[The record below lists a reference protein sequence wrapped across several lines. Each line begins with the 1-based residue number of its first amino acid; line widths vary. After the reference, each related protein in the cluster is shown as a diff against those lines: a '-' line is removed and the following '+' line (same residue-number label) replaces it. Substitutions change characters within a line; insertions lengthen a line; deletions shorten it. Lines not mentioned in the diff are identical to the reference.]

1 MGLRLLL
8 RLPNISHSVPRRHT
22 WGGCAGLRYAED
34 VSNSLTER
42 FLDGDER
49 ALARAITLVET
60 GNPAGQALLKEVRPH
75 AGQARIV
82 GITGSPGSG
91 KSTLADRL
99 IGVARERDKRVAVV
113 AVDPTSPFSGGSILG
128 DRIRMTRWH
137 QDSGVFIRSMA
148 TKGHL
153 GGLAAATLQVVALL
167 DAYGFDF
174 VFIETVGV
182 GQSEV
187 DVVQVADTT
196 LLVLTPGQG
205 DGVQAFKAGI
215 MEIADV
221 FAVNK
226 SDLPGSGRLKREI
239 RAALEL
245 THPAEG
251 DWQPPIQETTA
262 SKNEGITE
270 LFEQLDAHH
279 TYLQETGD
287 LENVRRSRTRF
298 EISALLTEQ
307 LRRALSQ
314 QEDSFVDAVLSGETT
329 PTAAV
334 KALLEREEGVSS

>member
-1 MGLRLLL
+1 MLYG
-8 RLPNISHSVPRRHT
+8 
-22 WGGCAGLRYAED
+22 

-42 FLDGDER
+42 FLAGDER

-75 AGQARIV
+75 AGQARII

-99 IGVARERDKRVAVV
+99 IGVARERGKRVAVA

-137 QDSGVFIRSMA
+137 QDEGVFIRSMA

-221 FAVNK
+221 FAINK
-226 SDLPGSGRLKREI
+226 FDLPGGGRLKREV

-245 THPAEG
+245 THPTEG

-262 SKNEGITE
+262 SKNEGISE
-270 LFEQLDAHH
+270 LFEQLDAHY
-279 TYLQETGD
+279 TYLKETGD
-287 LENVRRSRTRF
+287 LAKTQRRRTRF

-314 QEDSFVDAVLSGETT
+314 QEDSFVNAVLQGETT
-329 PTAAV
+329 PTEAV
-334 KALLEREEGVSS
+334 RKLLEQGESKVTNS